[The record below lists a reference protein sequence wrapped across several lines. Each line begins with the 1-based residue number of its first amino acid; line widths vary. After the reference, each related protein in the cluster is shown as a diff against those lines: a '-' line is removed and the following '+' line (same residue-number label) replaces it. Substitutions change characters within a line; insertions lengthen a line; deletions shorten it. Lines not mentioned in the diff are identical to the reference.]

1 MLGWSM
7 QAAKRP
13 AGAEPRFIPNILRCC
28 PVCGGRQR
36 YDYKSSGRSIRRLDE
51 FLFVEVQIA
60 YCTNGRCP
68 LVRKGMHPPEEWAL
82 SPAYER
88 FGSDVIAAC
97 GLLHFVE
104 KLGRDAIVSRLRTQY
119 GVEMSPRTA
128 NRLFDL
134 YGALV
139 SGSHLDDPLLI
150 RELQKQRVM
159 VISLDG
165 AEPIKGCDPVWFVRD
180 VTSGLVLAAK
190 AMSSCRGQDIAAL
203 LLQPVKEFA
212 ERHRIRIV
220 GVVSDAEDNIRA
232 AVRTTLPGVPHQLC
246 QIHYVKNLAKPL
258 KAADGSLHRELKKGA
273 RGLRQLERDIR
284 AAADSPGDLDAQDA
298 ESLLDICTAI
308 RSVLKDGGKL
318 PFKPPGLKLFEQL
331 IELQE
336 ALAEMAREKG
346 GPS

>member
-1 MLGWSM
+1 MLAYSM
-7 QAAKRP
+7 QVAKRP
-13 AGAEPRFIPNILRCC
+13 AGSIPRFIPNVLRVC
-28 PVCGGRQR
+28 PACGKPQR

-51 FLFVEVQIA
+51 FLFLEVQIVF
-60 YCTNGRCP
+60 CRNGRCP

-104 KLGRDAIVSRLRTQY
+104 GLGRDAIVARLKKEH
-119 GVEMSPRTA
+119 GVQMSPRTA

-134 YGALV
+134 FGALV
-139 SGSHLDDPLLI
+139 SGSHLEDPMLI
-150 RELQKQRVM
+150 QELQKQRVM
-159 VISLDG
+159 VLSLDG

-180 VTSGLVLAAK
+180 VTSGLVLAAR
-190 AMSSCRGQDIAAL
+190 AMKSCRAADISAL
-203 LLQPVKEFA
+203 LLLPVKTFA
-212 ERHRIRIV
+212 EAHGIRIV

-258 KAADGSLHRELKKGA
+258 KAADGALHRELKKEA
-273 RGLRQLERDIR
+273 RGLRQIERDIR
-284 AAADSPGDLDAQDA
+284 DATEPEGELSTEDG

-331 IELQE
+331 VELQR
-336 ALAEMAREKG
+336 ALAEMARKKG
-346 GPS
+346 GPL